1 MNAQREA
8 ECPRTEDMVD
18 HVPSQGPSHSLD
30 PDRGLRIVSV
40 AYLVQDLGLDLGKG
54 GKIVPGNM
62 QQSHPE
68 IKWIQ
73 ELKMGDKGLI
83 PAQETE
89 GKRKDRPVVQTKLQL
104 HMFHPRKEQIFHR
117 KEKKRRKLHK
127 EAERRTNVLE

>member
-1 MNAQREA
+1 MNAQRKA
-8 ECPRTEDMVD
+8 ECPRTEDVVD
-18 HVPSQGPSHSLD
+18 HVPNQGPSHGRD

-40 AYLVQDLGLDLGKG
+40 TYLVQDLGLDLGKG

-83 PAQETE
+83 PAQKGE
-89 GKRKDRPVVQTKLQL
+89 GKRKDRPEVQTKPQL
-104 HMFHPRKEQIFHR
+104 HTRHPRKEQISHR
-117 KEKKRRKLHK
+117 KEKRRTKLHK
-127 EAERRTNVLE
+127 EA